1 LTSPSLGVR
10 LKSHRRGLKGG
21 ETMLH
26 KNISPEIAKGLKV
39 LRKRIER
46 KPIPPSIL
54 DETLNIATWNIR
66 EFGKLYKGKRRSEA
80 AIHYI
85 AEILFQFDLIAI
97 VELQDNLTD
106 LSRVMEVLGPYW
118 RAVFSDFNTDA
129 AGDRERIAYLYDKR
143 AAVFTGLAAEADP
156 PRKKDKASG
165 EYKSEISWWRSPFMA
180 SFSAGNFDFILL
192 TAHIRWGGKKKAL
205 RLPPLKLLAK
215 WVDDRCKEKYVVDRD
230 IIVMGDFNIPKVD
243 NELFKAITSKGLEIP
258 DALRG
263 TGQGSNLART
273 EHYDQILHY
282 RRHTNTIKNAGVL
295 DFYCNDWR
303 ALFPKKQYP
312 NMTKE
317 DFTYELSDHLV
328 MWAQLDTWTDDE
340 ELDQFIRRHD

>member
-1 LTSPSLGVR
+1 
-10 LKSHRRGLKGG
+10 
-21 ETMLH
+21 MLH
-26 KNISPEIAKGLKV
+26 KNISPEIAQGLKV
-39 LRKRIER
+39 LRKRIEQAN
-46 KPIPPSIL
+46 IPSSML

-66 EFGKLYKGKRRSEA
+66 EFGKLYKGKPRSEA

-106 LSRVMEVLGPYW
+106 LSRVMGVLGPYW
-118 RAVFSDFNTDA
+118 RAVFSDFNTDY

-156 PRKKDKASG
+156 PRKKDKVSG

-192 TAHIRWGGKKKAL
+192 TVHIRWGNGAAV
-205 RLPPLKLLAK
+205 RIPALKLLAK

-230 IIVMGDFNIPKVD
+230 IIVMGDFNIPKV
-243 NELFKAITSKGLEIP
+243 NNKLFHTITSKGLEIP

-263 TGQGSNLART
+263 AHGSNLARDKR
-273 EHYDQILHY
+273 YDQILHY
-282 RRHTNTIKNAGVL
+282 RRHTKAIKNAGVL

-312 NMTKE
+312 NMTGE

-340 ELDQFIRRHD
+340 ELDQLLRHHD